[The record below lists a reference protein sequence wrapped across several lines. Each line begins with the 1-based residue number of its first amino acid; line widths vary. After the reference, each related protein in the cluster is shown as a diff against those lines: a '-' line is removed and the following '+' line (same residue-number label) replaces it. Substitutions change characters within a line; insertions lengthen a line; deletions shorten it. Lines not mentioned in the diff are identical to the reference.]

1 MSSAD
6 LEPTGLDEA
15 TGLDRRTLLK
25 RGAAIGAGTLLFS
38 SGAQALTA
46 RAALAKPGRRGQR
59 LKAPDN
65 GGYGPIG
72 PMKDNTTGLLLLH
85 LPAGFEYASFGHS
98 AEYATKLGLPAKGS
112 DGFPTPGRHDGMATF
127 ATDPDTPNII
137 KLVRNHE
144 QGYVPVTVPVS
155 TTGKAYDRTLIGNP
169 DNAYDT
175 KSAGGCTTLTFNTST
190 LTLTD
195 SFISINGTSVN
206 CAGGL
211 TPAGSWL
218 TCEETVNGT
227 QNKFDK
233 DHGYVFEVPSQGG
246 PVTKPVPFRAMG
258 RFAHE
263 AVAVDPATGT
273 VYETEDNGKTSG
285 FYRFLPDS
293 PGNYT
298 AGKLQ
303 MLAVKERP
311 QFLTY
316 EGVTDRVGNPFPVE
330 WVDIA
335 NPDPAIP
342 PPPPPPARGRRDQV
356 FQQGFAQGG
365 AAFARLEGAWYDGGS
380 IFFNSTSGGDEG
392 FGQIWEYRP
401 RGRSGGQLILIFESP
416 NETVLDAPDNICVSP
431 RGGLALCEDGD
442 KDQFVRGLNERG
454 EIFDFALNN
463 ISGNEDKEFA
473 GACYSPD
480 GDVMFVNVQTPGV
493 SFAIRGPFGKG
504 SL

>member
-1 MSSAD
+1 MTSAELEASS
-6 LEPTGLDEA
+6 
-15 TGLDRRTLLK
+15 LDRRALLK

-59 LKAPDN
+59 LEAPNN

-72 PMKDNTTGLLLLH
+72 PVNDRTTGLPLLS
-85 LPAGFEYASFGHS
+85 LPAGFEYASFGHGVDF
-98 AEYATKLGLPAKGS
+98 TLGGVTAYVGS
-112 DGFPTPGRHDGMATF
+112 DGYPTPGRHDGMATF
-127 ATDPDTPNII
+127 ATGTPDII
-137 KLVRNHE
+137 RLVRNHE
-144 QGYVPVTVPVS
+144 QGYA
-155 TTGKAYDRTLIGNP
+155 TTENATRAYDRAFIGNP
-169 DNAYDT
+169 DNAYDPT
-175 KSAGGCTTLTFNTST
+175 SAGGCTTLTFDTST
-190 LTLTD
+190 LTLID

-206 CAGGL
+206 CAGGP

-218 TCEETVNGT
+218 TCEETVNGR
-227 QNKFDK
+227 QNGFAK

-246 PVTKPVPFRAMG
+246 PVTDPVPFKAMG

-263 AVAVDPATGT
+263 AVAVDPATGS

-285 FYRFLPDS
+285 FYRFLPAS
-293 PGNYT
+293 PGSYT

-303 MLAVKERP
+303 MLAVKARP

-316 EGVTDRVGNPFPVE
+316 EGVSDRVGNPFPVE

-335 NPDPAIP
+335 DPDPVIP
-342 PPPPPPARGRRDQV
+342 AGRDRTQV
-356 FQQGFAQGG
+356 FSQGFAAGG

-380 IFFNSTSGGDEG
+380 VFFNSTSGGDAG

-416 NETVLDAPDNICVSP
+416 SETVLDAPDNICVSP

-442 KDQFVRGLNERG
+442 NEQYVRGINERG
-454 EIFDFALNN
+454 EIFDFALNMLPGDN
-463 ISGNEDKEFA
+463 EFA

-480 GDVMFVNVQTPGV
+480 GEVMFVNVQTPGV
-493 SFAIRGPFGKG
+493 SFAIRGPFGRG

>member
-1 MSSAD
+1 MTSAD

-15 TGLDRRTLLK
+15 TGLDRRALLK

-59 LKAPDN
+59 IEAPDN

-72 PMKDNTTGLLLLH
+72 PVKDKTTGMELLH
-85 LPAGFEYASFGHS
+85 LPADFEYASFGHS
-98 AEYATKLGLPAKGS
+98 AEYAAALGLPTTGS
-112 DGFPTPGRHDGMATF
+112 DGFPTPARHDGMAAF
-127 ATDPDTPNII
+127 ATDKADVVR
-137 KLVRNHE
+137 LVRNHE
-144 QGYVPVTVPVS
+144 QGYAPVDTATRS
-155 TTGKAYDRTLIGNP
+155 YDQTLIGNP
-169 DNAYDT
+169 DNAYDK

-227 QNKFDK
+227 QNGFAK
-233 DHGYVFEVPSQGG
+233 DHGYVFEVPADGG
-246 PVTKPVPFRAMG
+246 VVVTNPVPFKAMG

-285 FYRFLPDS
+285 FYRFLPAS

-303 MLAVKERP
+303 MLAVKNRP

-316 EGVTDRVGNPFPVE
+316 EGVSDRVGNPFPVE

-342 PPPPPPARGRRDQV
+342 GPTAEVSRPPRDQV
-356 FQQGFAQGG
+356 FQQGFAAGG

-380 IFFNSTSGGDEG
+380 VFFNSTSGGDAG
-392 FGQIWEYRP
+392 FGQVWEYRP
-401 RGRSGGQLILIFESP
+401 RGRSGGQLILLFESP
-416 NETVLDAPDNICVSP
+416 SADLLDAPDNICVSP

-442 KDQFVRGLNERG
+442 GAQFVRGLTERG

-463 ISGNEDKEFA
+463 VSENKDKEFA

-480 GDVMFVNVQTPGV
+480 GDVMFVNIQTPGV
-493 SFAIRGPFGKG
+493 SFAIRGPFAKG

>member
-15 TGLDRRTLLK
+15 TGLDRRALLK

-59 LKAPDN
+59 LEAPNN

-72 PMKDNTTGLLLLH
+72 PVNDITTGLPLLH

-98 AEYATKLGLPAKGS
+98 AAYAAALGRGLATTGS
-112 DGFPTPGRHDGMATF
+112 DGFPTPGRHDGMAAF
-127 ATDPDTPNII
+127 ATGTPNII

-144 QGYVPVTVPVS
+144 QGYVPVSATAKNSYDQTLIGDPK
-155 TTGKAYDRTLIGNP
+155 KAYDPT
-169 DNAYDT
+169 A
-175 KSAGGCTTLTFNTST
+175 AGGCTTLTFNTST

-227 QNKFDK
+227 QNGFAK
-233 DHGYVFEVPSQGG
+233 DHGYIFEVPSQGG
-246 PVTKPVPFRAMG
+246 PVTNPVPFKAMG

-285 FYRFLPDS
+285 FYRFLPTDA
-293 PGNYT
+293 NNLA
-298 AGKLQ
+298 AGGRLQ
-303 MLAVKERP
+303 MLAVKNRP
-311 QFLTY
+311 QFVTY
-316 EGVTDRVGNPFPVE
+316 EGVSDRVGNPFPVE

-342 PPPPPPARGRRDQV
+342 GPTPEVSRPPRDQV

-380 IFFNSTSGGDEG
+380 VFFNSTSGGDAG

-401 RGRSGGQLILIFESP
+401 RGRSGGQLILLFESP
-416 NETVLDAPDNICVSP
+416 SADLLDAPDNICVSP
-431 RGGLALCEDGD
+431 RGGLVLCEDGD
-442 KDQFVRGLNERG
+442 DDQFVRGLNERG

-463 ISGNEDKEFA
+463 IEKNMGKEFA
-473 GACYSPD
+473 GACYSPA

-493 SFAIRGPFGKG
+493 SFAIRGPFEKG

>member
-1 MSSAD
+1 MTSAD

-15 TGLDRRTLLK
+15 TGLDRRALLK

-46 RAALAKPGRRGQR
+46 RAAFAKPGRRGQR
-59 LKAPDN
+59 LEAPDN
-65 GGYGPIG
+65 GGYGDIG
-72 PMKDNTTGLLLLH
+72 PVNDNTTGLPLLH
-85 LPAGFEYASFGHS
+85 LPVGFEYASFGHGVDF
-98 AEYATKLGLPAKGS
+98 ALGGVTAYIGS

-127 ATDPDTPNII
+127 ATKDANII

-144 QGYVPVTVPVS
+144 QGYAPVATATRS
-155 TTGKAYDRTLIGNP
+155 YDKTLIGNP
-169 DNAYDT
+169 ANAYDPT
-175 KSAGGCTTLTFNTST
+175 SAGGCTTLTFDTST

-227 QNKFDK
+227 QNGFAQ
-233 DHGYVFEVPSQGG
+233 DHGYIFEVPVDRV
-246 PVTKPVPFRAMG
+246 VTDPVPFKAMG

-263 AVAVDPATGT
+263 AVAVDPATGS

-285 FYRFLPDS
+285 FYRFLPAS
-293 PGNYT
+293 PGNFT

-303 MLAVKERP
+303 MLAVKNRP
-311 QFLTY
+311 QFVTY
-316 EGVTDRVGNPFPVE
+316 EGVSDRVGNPFPVE

-335 NPDPAIP
+335 DPDPVIP
-342 PPPPPPARGRRDQV
+342 AGRDRTQV
-356 FQQGFAQGG
+356 FSQGFAAGG

-380 IFFNSTSGGDEG
+380 VFFNSTSGGDAG

-416 NETVLDAPDNICVSP
+416 SEMVLDAPDNICVSP

-442 KDQFVRGLNERG
+442 NEQYVRGINERG
-454 EIFDFALNN
+454 EIFDFALNMLPGDN
-463 ISGNEDKEFA
+463 EFA

-493 SFAIRGPFGKG
+493 SFAIRGPFEKG